1 MSSSMDV
8 PAGNDPAKPALT
20 AEEMI
25 SMLRDMR
32 ERIPNFTQL
41 TVATVKSMVPAASL
55 HPDFV
60 LGSIHVT
67 GASPIVQQ
75 VVGVPQDSLLQ
86 DASDDDSWS
95 LAEEEMRGLLKGL
108 AAANLVRRHRLGKAA
123 LLAYNVS
130 RQLIQKPENVNLIPH
145 VEELQRLRRLGRRKK
160 TDQQPETPSTTPAP
174 QTTTPPKQA

>member
-1 MSSSMDV
+1 MSSSIDV
-8 PAGNDPAKPALT
+8 PAGSDPAKPAMT

-41 TVATVKSMVPAASL
+41 TVANVRSMVLAASL

-75 VVGVPQDSLLQ
+75 VVGAPQDSLLQ
-86 DASDDDSWS
+86 DASDDSAWS
-95 LAEEEMRGLLKGL
+95 VAEEEMRGLLKGV

-130 RQLIQKPENVNLIPH
+130 RQLVQKPEHMNLIPH
-145 VEELQRLRRLGRRKK
+145 VEELQRLRRIARRKK
-160 TDQQPETPSTTPAP
+160 TDSQSETPRTTPAP

>member
-1 MSSSMDV
+1 MSSSIDV
-8 PAGNDPAKPALT
+8 PAGNDPAKPAMT

-41 TVATVKSMVPAASL
+41 TVANVRSMVPAASL

-75 VVGVPQDSLLQ
+75 VVGSPQDSLLQ
-86 DASDDDSWS
+86 DASDDSAWS
-95 LAEEEMRGLLKGL
+95 VAEEEMRGLLKGV
-108 AAANLVRRHRLGKAA
+108 AAANLVRRHRLGKSA

-130 RQLIQKPENVNLIPH
+130 RQLVRKPEHVNLIPH

-160 TDQQPETPSTTPAP
+160 TAPAP
-174 QTTTPPKQA
+174 QTTTPPQQS

>member
-8 PAGNDPAKPALT
+8 PAGTDPAKPALT
-20 AEEMI
+20 ADEMI

-41 TVATVKSMVPAASL
+41 TVANVRAMVPAASL

-67 GASPIVQQ
+67 GASPVVQQ
-75 VVGVPQDSLLQ
+75 VVGVPPDSLLQ

-95 LAEEEMRGLLKGL
+95 VAEEEMRGLLKGL

-130 RQLIQKPENVNLIPH
+130 RQLVQKPENVNLIPH
-145 VEELQRLRRLGRRKK
+145 VEQLQRLRRLGRRKK
-160 TDQQPETPSTTPAP
+160 TGQQPEQPTTEPAP